1 MPISSFSETDP
12 LSSTSFTSLGSG
24 NIISFN
30 NLGGDL
36 TGTSGDIDYDRF
48 EGRVLAVSGI
58 IENKTPTLSFLSE
71 IKSID
76 VSPQPVVPPFL
87 YSLTFN
93 SSSADIIGG
102 TTLSFTGSF
111 TNSPS
116 SSFELYFISASN
128 QYTGSGNPN
137 FVGGSGSI
145 VFSGIPSGS
154 ETAFVTSAS
163 VQVATV
169 LQDLTLDFTASLQSA
184 SLTDPVSTL
193 SNSLLTSSFE
203 ANFYNSSLSS
213 YYTSILVD
221 YDRQPPGSNNP
232 EIRSAGGSFPG
243 GPSYAYNEDADTH
256 TYKVGKDDQYTTAQF
271 SMLRGDFMRFT
282 KYSLQVKFDAVD
294 ITSSTEFLPFID
306 IHTAAQN
313 DFQYDSEPVGTTS
326 SLSSHPMTV
335 NVIYDEDDD
344 TKKIALGLRPDG
356 GGKEFFN
363 AQPIRFGEW
372 MDIDVEMTW
381 GEYPNGAV
389 TASIDGNLF
398 ETSSISTLGTNAMV
412 FYPIFGLYQDGDIG
426 LRNNGDSVMHLR
438 RIRMGDD
445 KGMYRI
451 VPNYSKI
458 ESLINDSLNQG
469 SAKVF
474 TVPTGDEIK
483 EPTSASYMYFNYSSS
498 TSAPLGYADYDQLL
512 ADLSEAGLDTTD
524 FSVANMKTLIDGP

>member
-12 LSSTSFTSLGSG
+12 LSGTSFTSLGSG

-36 TGTSGDIDYDRF
+36 TGTSGDIDYDKF
-48 EGRVLAVSGI
+48 ESRVLTLSGI
-58 IENKTPTLSFLSE
+58 IENRTPILSFLSE
-71 IKSID
+71 VKSID
-76 VSPQPVVPPFL
+76 VSPSPVFL

-145 VFSGIPSGS
+145 VFSGIPVES
-154 ETAFVTSAS
+154 ETTFVTSAS
-163 VQVATV
+163 VQVANIS
-169 LQDLTLDFTASLQSA
+169 QDLTLDFTASLQSA
-184 SLTDPVSTL
+184 NLTDPVSTL
-193 SNSLLTSSFE
+193 NNSLLTSLFE
-203 ANFYNSSLSS
+203 ANFYNSSLSP

-232 EIRSAGGSFPG
+232 LIRSAGGSSSF

-256 TYKVGKDDQYTTAQF
+256 TYKVGKDDQYTTTQF

-294 ITSSTEFLPFID
+294 ITSSAEFLPFID
-306 IHTAAQN
+306 IHTSAQN
-313 DFQYDSEPVGTTS
+313 DYQYDSLPVGTTS
-326 SLSSHPMTV
+326 SLASHPWTV
-335 NVIYDEDDD
+335 NVIYDDDNI
-344 TKKIALGLRPDG
+344 KKIALGIRPDG
-356 GGKEFFN
+356 NKKEFFN
-363 AQPIRFGEW
+363 AQPVRFGEW
-372 MDIDVEMTW
+372 MDIDVEVTW
-381 GEYPNGAV
+381 GEYPNGAI

-398 ETSSISTLGTNAMV
+398 ETSSIPTLGTNTMT
-412 FYPIFGLYQDGDIG
+412 FYPLFGIYQDGDIG
-426 LRNNGDSVMHLR
+426 FRNNGDTVMHLR

-445 KGMYRI
+445 KGTYKV
-451 VPNYSKI
+451 VPNYSNI
-458 ESLINDSLNQG
+458 GSLINDSMNRG
-469 SAKVF
+469 SVKDF
-474 TVPTGDEIK
+474 TVPTLEEIQN
-483 EPTSASYMYFNYSSS
+483 PDSASYMYFNYSSS
-498 TSAPLGYADYDQLL
+498 ISAPLGYADYDQLL
-512 ADLSEAGLDTTD
+512 ADLSSFNLDPTD
-524 FSVANMKTLIDGP
+524 FSVKNMKELIYSSSVEP